1 MKKRYAIPLGS
12 LAALL
17 LLLLALHLALPY
29 LVRDYL
35 NGKLADMGDYRGHIA
50 DVDLALWRGA
60 YRIDGLSIVKDNGKV
75 PVPFLDAPSIDL
87 SVSWQA
93 LWDDHAVV
101 ARVVFERPQLNFV
114 DAGGDRDASQT
125 GAGTD
130 WREQLDKLLPITLNE
145 VRVVDGTLRF
155 RNFTSKPPVNLHASV
170 LNASIYNLT
179 NVADARGERPARLE
193 GTARILGQAPL
204 EVAAHFDPL
213 SDFED
218 FVLRLR
224 VTRVELK
231 RLNDFA
237 SAYGKFDFNAG
248 TGDLVLEA
256 QAKRGQLDGYIKPLL
271 RDVDVFNWRQD
282 VEDGDKNLFRSV
294 WEALVGGG
302 ETVLKNQR
310 KDQFA
315 TRVSLSGNIHQRDVS
330 AFQAFLGI
338 LRNAFVEAFNA
349 RFERSPATR
358 DDDG

>member
-1 MKKRYAIPLGS
+1 MEKDQSAYSAPARASRRVRTSGAPRVSTVQEGRTDEETLCHSLGS

-155 RNFTSKPPVNLHASV
+155 RNFTSKPPVNLHASA

-218 FVLRLR
+218 FDLRLR

-294 WEALVGGG
+294 W
-302 ETVLKNQR
+302 R
-310 KDQFA
+310 
-315 TRVSLSGNIHQRDVS
+315 RWS
-330 AFQAFLGI
+330 A
-338 LRNAFVEAFNA
+338 VA
-349 RFERSPATR
+349 RRC
-358 DDDG
+358 